1 MSANRLTRVN
11 ELLKR
16 EIAGAL
22 YRVMND
28 VEFDPARVTV
38 THVVTASDLRKAR
51 VHLSILGTEEE
62 QIQIMRDIRKHR
74 KALQE
79 IVGRNVVLKY
89 NPHLEFALDQSLRDG
104 DRVLQMIAEMEEA
117 APLEEE
123 VKEEEEDDVEDMPPR
138 PEDEA

>member
-117 APLEEE
+117 TPLEEE
-123 VKEEEEDDVEDMPPR
+123 VKEEEEDDEEDMPPR